1 MAPPSLANEL
11 VAEVNVITLPHS
23 SSRMQDLDGLPL
35 VLMPVEYCLQ
45 KMMTAECAE
54 AQS

>member
-1 MAPPSLANEL
+1 
-11 VAEVNVITLPHS
+11 
-23 SSRMQDLDGLPL
+23 MQDLGGLSL

-45 KMMTAECAE
+45 KMMEAECAE